1 MRAAV
6 ALALALCAQVLAA
19 PSTDAAVRQAL
30 AAPPSALEPGVSRD
44 LARWRAANYRD
55 VRYALSLDLAAGAET
70 ASGRIETR
78 VRLPKTVDLV
88 LDWRPSGPGAQV
100 SEVRVNGK
108 SAAGIRLEREHLVV
122 PRRLLV
128 HGENLVQLSFAA
140 PISATGAALTRY
152 RDREDG
158 SEYLYTLLVP
168 SEAST
173 LFPCFDQP
181 DLKARFRLDVGAP
194 PDWKVIANAPLEQI
208 AAETGALR
216 HRFRETGPISTY
228 LFAFAAGPFEAITD
242 ASSSLATRLYVR
254 STRAERARRESGE
267 VLRLNR
273 EGVGYLENYFAR
285 AFPFPKYDLVL
296 IPEFAYGGMEHAGA
310 TFLREES
317 ILFPS
322 EPSANDLLRRAN
334 LLLHEASHQWFG
346 NLVTMRWFDDLW
358 LKEGFANFM
367 ASKAAEVL
375 LPEHDAWN
383 AFHALKT
390 SAYRTDATQGT
401 TAIRQPLENLADAKS
416 AYGSIVYGKA
426 PAILRQAEF
435 YVGETVFRRAVRDLL
450 RRYAQRSA
458 DWSDL
463 VRALERASGR
473 SLERWA
479 GAWVNRRGMPRL
491 RLERLEDQD
500 GRMRALA
507 ITQEDVL
514 GSRSVWPMR
523 IRLLSALDTERT
535 VDITLRGRRTEV
547 PGFAGTPVPR
557 LLFANEGDYGYGQ
570 FLLDAASRAAVLE
583 RPKIVRGALRRTL
596 VFDSLWESTREA
608 ELAPLDYIGL
618 VLRVARVETDEV
630 TLAAL
635 LARTHYAAVRYLSEA
650 QLSEVAPLL
659 EQLYFEGMTTTGDLA
674 ADSSRRI
681 AFLRAFMDSGW
692 TQGARTRLKAL
703 LDGRITVQGV
713 PLRSRDRFR
722 IVGTLLARGD
732 PEAAALLAA
741 QAASDPSDD
750 GRRYAFAAA
759 AASADMAA
767 KVRYFERFLGDAT
780 LAESW
785 IVESLAPFNV
795 VEHARLTAPFLP
807 RALAALP
814 ELKRTR
820 RIFFVNDWLAA
831 FLGGQTGIDSLRLAQ
846 RFLETANLERD
857 LRLKLLEAMDAL
869 ERVVRIRVKYAD
881 KS

>member
-1 MRAAV
+1 MAI
-6 ALALALCAQVLAA
+6 ALALLAQVLGV
-19 PSTDAAVRQAL
+19 STTEAAVGQSLVRPAGM
-30 AAPPSALEPGVSRD
+30 LEPGVSRD

-55 VRYALSLDLAAGAET
+55 VRYALSLDLTAGAET
-70 ASGRIETR
+70 ISGKLEAR

-88 LDWRPSGPGAQV
+88 LDWRPSGPLAQV
-100 SEVRVNGK
+100 SEIRVNGN
-108 SAAGIRLEREHLVV
+108 AAIGIRREHEHLVI

-128 HGENLVQLSFAA
+128 RGENLVQLSFAA
-140 PISATGAALTRY
+140 AISASGAALTRY

-181 DLKARFRLDVGAP
+181 DLKARFRLDVAAP
-194 PDWKVIANAPLEQI
+194 PNWKVIANAPLEQST
-208 AAETGALR
+208 AETGAQR

-228 LFAFAAGPFEAITD
+228 LFAFAAGPFEAISD
-242 ASSSLATRLYVR
+242 PSSALATRMYVR
-254 STRAERARRESGE
+254 ATRAERARRESGE

-273 EGVGYLENYFAR
+273 EGIGYLEDYFAR
-285 AFPFPKYDLVL
+285 DFPFPKYDLVL

-322 EPSANDLLRRAN
+322 EPSANDRLRRAQ

-367 ASKAAEVL
+367 ATKAAEVL
-375 LPEHDAWN
+375 LPQHDVWN

-390 SAYRTDATQGT
+390 SAYRTDATLGT

-416 AYGSIVYGKA
+416 AYGNIVYGKA

-435 YVGETVFRRAVRDLL
+435 YIGETAFRQGVRDLV
-450 RRYAQRSA
+450 RRYALKSA
-458 DWSDL
+458 DWNDL
-463 VRALERASGR
+463 VRTLERASGR
-473 SLERWA
+473 SLGGWA
-479 GAWVNRRGMPRL
+479 TAWVNRRGMPRL
-491 RLERLEDQD
+491 RLERREDRH
-500 GRMRALA
+500 GRMRAIA
-507 ITQEDVL
+507 IAQEDVL
-514 GSRSVWPMR
+514 GSRAVWPMR
-523 IRLLSALDTERT
+523 IRLLAALDDERT
-535 VDITLRGRRTEV
+535 VEVSLRGRRTEV
-547 PGFAGTPVPR
+547 VGFAGAPAPQF
-557 LLFANEGDYGYGQ
+557 LYANEGDYGYGQ
-570 FLLDAASRAAVLE
+570 FLLDEASRAAVLE
-583 RPKIVRGALRRTL
+583 RPEIVRGALRRTL

-608 ELAPLDYIGL
+608 ELAPREFIGL
-618 VLRVARVETDEV
+618 VLRVARQETDEV

-635 LARTHYAAVRYLSEA
+635 LARSHYAATRYLSEE
-650 QLSEVAPLL
+650 QLREIAPLL
-659 EQLYFEGMTTTGDLA
+659 EQLYFDGMTTTGELA
-674 ADSSRRI
+674 TGPSRRI
-681 AFLRAFMDSGW
+681 AFLRAFMGSGW
-692 TQGARTRLKAL
+692 TQEARTRLKAL
-703 LDGRITVQGV
+703 LAGRITVQGV
-713 PLRSRDRFR
+713 PLGSRDRFH

-732 PEAAALLAA
+732 PEAAALLSA

-759 AASADMAA
+759 AASADQAA
-767 KVRYFERFLGDAT
+767 KERYFERFLGDAS

-785 IVESLAPFNV
+785 IAESLAPFNA

-814 ELKRTR
+814 ELKRVR
-820 RIFFVNDWLAA
+820 RIFFVNEWLAA

-846 RFLETANLERD
+846 RFLESANLERD

-869 ERVVRIRVKYAD
+869 ERVVRIRGKYAG